1 MHREYSTF
9 HIISFT
15 LFVIA
20 FMVYFATFVTILFS
34 GKGKDY
40 KEYVAK
46 NNNHTIN
53 QDLNK
58 TDDLQIKNICKNI
71 ANPIMWERLT
81 NKDVIAWIEV
91 PNTNINYPI
100 MYCDDDQYLLKGI
113 DGKKSYA
120 GSIYVRA
127 DNNSDFTDNL
137 TVIYGHNMA
146 NGTMF
151 GNLDE
156 FMGEDLFSKQ
166 KYFYIYFP
174 DESVNIYKIVSYG
187 MTDDKQLMDKYQ
199 TETLEGFRKFQEYI
213 TSKNMRNVNNIDF
226 DEKIVTLE
234 TCSII
239 PGQRSILNG
248 FLVDKE
254 EKE

>member
-71 ANPIMWERLT
+71 ANPIMWER
-81 NKDVIAWIEV
+81 
-91 PNTNINYPI
+91 
-100 MYCDDDQYLLKGI
+100 
-113 DGKKSYA
+113 
-120 GSIYVRA
+120 
-127 DNNSDFTDNL
+127 
-137 TVIYGHNMA
+137 
-146 NGTMF
+146 
-151 GNLDE
+151 
-156 FMGEDLFSKQ
+156 
-166 KYFYIYFP
+166 
-174 DESVNIYKIVSYG
+174 
-187 MTDDKQLMDKYQ
+187 
-199 TETLEGFRKFQEYI
+199 
-213 TSKNMRNVNNIDF
+213 
-226 DEKIVTLE
+226 
-234 TCSII
+234 
-239 PGQRSILNG
+239 
-248 FLVDKE
+248 
-254 EKE
+254 